1 MEGNRSQNGIQY
13 LSANKMLILQQH
25 ESQKYPP
32 RTYFNAG
39 QADITIAFASD
50 FSTAGEAL
58 TRKAAGAKYLPIS
71 LSTDP
76 VIAARA
82 IYRELRARNA
92 TVINIAGNGIYTL
105 TGHGW
110 TQESLNAHLHSI
122 LSLVFRHW
130 KVAKLVSGGQTGVDV
145 AGLVVGAALGI
156 TAVGTLPKGFLQRG
170 ANNRDVE
177 RDPKELESEIRAW
190 AAKLNSA
197 N

>member
-1 MEGNRSQNGIQY
+1 
-13 LSANKMLILQQH
+13 MLILQQH

-71 LSTDP
+71 LSADP

-105 TGHGW
+105 IGHGW

-130 KVAKLVSGGQTGVDV
+130 KIAKLVSGGQTGVDV

-156 TAVGTLPKGFLQRG
+156 AAVGTLPKGFLQRG
-170 ANNRDVE
+170 ANNKDVE